1 MTLHKRYTLLGKS
14 ALALT
19 LMTAIGASV
28 LPGVASATV
37 IDFNFTGFLTVA
49 GFQNNSYSV
58 VTNSSAGTS
67 SDPAGYRTPIAA
79 SLVYDT
85 NQGISS
91 STLSITMPD
100 LFGSPVTIHDI
111 TTSSVSGNLINA
123 QLLVDWNGNF
133 NMPALVQWDGTG
145 LVNATS
151 YGLQVG
157 DKISG
162 NSLYRSN
169 GNGGYTLITSNLG
182 SAQPYSD
189 TVLQNCYNT
198 NNGFAGNGNCTYVP
212 PLQNYAPLAATFATQ
227 GLISGPF
234 PGILTYLDIGSGN
247 SMDVTAISSVP
258 VPAALWLFGS
268 GLLGLIGVAR
278 RKAA

>member
-1 MTLHKRYTLLGKS
+1 MTLHNRYMLLGKS

-19 LMTAIGASV
+19 LVTAIAASMF
-28 LPGVASATV
+28 PGVAAATV
-37 IDFNFTGFLTVA
+37 IDFNFTGLLTVA
-49 GFQNNSYSV
+49 SDYNNSHTV
-58 VTNSSAGTS
+58 VPNSSAGTF

-85 NQGISS
+85 NLGISS
-91 STLSITMPD
+91 STLSITMPNF
-100 LFGSPVTIHDI
+100 FGYPVTIHDI

-123 QLLVDWNGNF
+123 QLLVDWNGNY
-133 NMPALVQWDGTG
+133 NMPTIVQWDATG

-162 NSLYRSN
+162 NSLYRPD
-169 GNGGYTLITSNLG
+169 GNGGYLLIASNLG

-189 TVLQNCYNT
+189 TVLQNCYT
-198 NNGFAGNGNCTYVP
+198 NNNGCSYVP
-212 PLQNYAPLAATFATQ
+212 PLQNFAPLAATSATQ

-234 PGILTYLDIGSGN
+234 PGMRTYLDIGSGN
-247 SMDVTAISSVP
+247 SMDVTSISSVP
-258 VPAALWLFGS
+258 VPATLWLFGS
-268 GLLGLIGVAR
+268 GLLGLASFAR
-278 RKAA
+278 RRKQ

>member
-1 MTLHKRYTLLGKS
+1 MTRHNCYPLPSQST
-14 ALALT
+14 LALT
-19 LMTAIGASV
+19 LMAAIAASIH
-28 LPGVASATV
+28 PGVASAAV
-37 IDFNFTGFLTVA
+37 IDFNFTGLLTVA
-49 GFQNNSYSV
+49 SDYNNSYTV
-58 VTNSSAGTS
+58 VPNSSAGTS

-100 LFGSPVTIHDI
+100 FFGYPATIHDI
-111 TTSSVSGNLINA
+111 TTSSVTGNLINA
-123 QLLVDWNGNF
+123 QLFVDWNGNYDI
-133 NMPALVQWDGTG
+133 PALVQWDATG

-162 NSLYRSN
+162 NSLYRSD
-169 GNGGYTLITSNLG
+169 GNGGYLLVVSNLG

-189 TVLQNCYNT
+189 AVLQNCYT
-198 NNGFAGNGNCTYVP
+198 NNNGCSYVP
-212 PLQNYAPLAATFATQ
+212 PLQAFAPLAATSATE

-234 PGILTYLDIGSGN
+234 PGMLTYLDIGSGN
-247 SMDVTAISSVP
+247 SMEVTSISSVP
-258 VPAALWLFGS
+258 VPTALWLFGS
-268 GLLGLIGVAR
+268 GLLGLTGVVR